1 MRFCSNC
8 LEALP
13 VLARADAR
21 YCSSR
26 CRTAAHRLARR
37 GLVLPLELTRRAR
50 WIRRSV
56 AKIPLQSDGRV
67 ASSTN
72 PYTWTD
78 YEDAAGS
85 TVGAGLGFVLN
96 GDGVVCLDV
105 DHCVTDGVPDLW
117 VRGLL
122 SDVAGTYV
130 ELSPSGT
137 GLHIWGTAAL
147 SFGGRTVSYGLG
159 NVEIYGNGRY
169 LTVTGD
175 ALNSSREL
183 KPIGRVIRK
192 LLS

>member
-8 LEALP
+8 LDSLS

-37 GLVLPLELTRRAR
+37 GLVLPVELTSRAR
-50 WIRRSV
+50 WIRRTAS
-56 AKIPLQSDGRV
+56 KIPLQADGRT
-67 ASSTN
+67 ASSMN
-72 PYTWTD
+72 PFTWTD
-78 YEDAAGS
+78 YEDAASS
-85 TVGAGLGFVLN
+85 TAGVGLGFVLN

-105 DHCVTDGVPDLW
+105 DHCVTDGVPDVW

-137 GLHIWGTAAL
+137 GLHIWGTASL
-147 SFGGRTVSYGLG
+147 SFGGRVVSYGPG
-159 NVEIYGNGRY
+159 SVEIYGSGRY
-169 LTVTGD
+169 LTVTGS
-175 ALNSSREL
+175 ALNSSRDL